1 MSELVVGKTSL
12 KDFEDLRYT
21 AKKAVETTNFWKE
34 KFSRI
39 DIENLTPETL
49 VSKLDSLYITPKD
62 LYNTEKVWPS
72 YIKNCDIF
80 YTIVRTSGTTGQPK
94 RIPYT
99 LDDKK
104 RVARQFIPWVNKY
117 LEKGDKIASFFPPL
131 PSASGIMG
139 YGGLEEL
146 GVKAVYY
153 QVPIQFIRMPD
164 ILISELRHI
173 RPTVLFSLTTTA
185 FLLGLKLPDDIK
197 EDLRVIL
204 VGGET
209 LTEELAKATLE
220 NFPNAIIID
229 TFGTSEDGAVGYR
242 VITKT
247 KTTKF
252 SFPES
257 IITLKS
263 IEDEEYKEYH
273 KVYITKVM
281 KEGELTGLPLFNYDI
296 GDLARVED
304 GEIRSIIR
312 VKDAISL
319 AGATLYLDQIIS
331 IVHRYPFLVDFVIL
345 YYPLSP
351 SNPKPKAI
359 IRVGYIGEKPAGIE
373 DEIRSLIYEGNNPVR
388 YEVEESKQAELIIEA
403 VPAEK
408 VREGLP
414 QKPGKTKRIFIVG
427 KDI

>member
-1 MSELVVGKTSL
+1 MPELVVGKTSP

-21 AKKAVETTNFWKE
+21 VKKAVETTEYWKE
-34 KFSRI
+34 RFSGI
-39 DIENLTPETL
+39 DIESMTPETL
-49 VSKLDSLYITPKD
+49 VSNLNSLYITPKN
-62 LYNTEKVWPS
+62 LYDTEKVWPD

-80 YTIVRTSGTTGQPK
+80 YTVVRTSGTTGQPK

-104 RVARQFIPWVNKY
+104 RVARQLIPWVKQY
-117 LEKGDKIASFFPPL
+117 LEKGDRIASFFPPL

-139 YGGLEEL
+139 YGGLEEIRAK
-146 GVKAVYY
+146 VVYF
-153 QVPIQFIRMPD
+153 QIPIQFIRMPN
-164 ILISELRHI
+164 LLVNELRAI

-185 FLLGLKLPDDIK
+185 FLLGLKLPEDIRK
-197 EDLRVIL
+197 DIRVIL

-220 NFPNAIIID
+220 NFPNAMIID
-229 TFGTSEDGAVGYR
+229 ALGMSEEGGVGYR
-242 VITKT
+242 IVTKK
-247 KTTKF
+247 KTTNF

-257 IITLKS
+257 IIVLDS
-263 IEDEEYKEYH
+263 IEDEEYKAYH
-273 KVYITKVM
+273 KIYVTKVM
-281 KEGELTGLPLFNYDI
+281 KEGELTGLPLFNYDA
-296 GDLARVED
+296 GDLARIEN
-304 GEIRSIIR
+304 GEIKSIIR
-312 VKDAISL
+312 THDAISL
-319 AGATLYLDQIIS
+319 AGATLYLDQVIS
-331 IVHRYPFLVDFVIL
+331 IVHRYPFLVDFVII
-345 YYPLSP
+345 YHPLSP

-359 IRVGYIGEKPAGIE
+359 IRVGYVGEKPVGVE

-388 YEVEESKQAELIIEA
+388 YEVEDSKQAELIIEA

-408 VREGLP
+408 VRERLP

>member
-1 MSELVVGKTSL
+1 MAKFVVGKAAPEH
-12 KDFEDLRYT
+12 FEDLRYT
-21 AKKAVETTNFWKE
+21 AKKAAETTEYWKE
-34 KFSRI
+34 RFSGI
-39 DIENLTPETL
+39 DIESMTPETL
-49 VSKLDSLYITPKD
+49 VSNLNSLYITPKN
-62 LYNTEKVWPS
+62 LYDTEKVWPA
-72 YIKNCDIF
+72 YIKNYDIF
-80 YTIVRTSGTTGQPK
+80 YTVVRTSGTTGQPK

-99 LDDKK
+99 LDDKR
-104 RVARQFIPWVNKY
+104 RVARQFIPWLEY
-117 LEKGDKIASFFPPL
+117 FEKGDRIASFFPPL

-139 YGGLEEL
+139 YGAVEEL
-146 GVKAVYY
+146 KLNVAYF
-153 QVPIQFIRMPD
+153 QVPIQFLRMPD
-164 ILISELRHI
+164 ILLNELRAI
-173 RPTVLFSLTTTA
+173 RPTHLFCLTTTA
-185 FLLGLKLPDDIK
+185 FLLGLKLPEDIR
-197 EDLRVIL
+197 EDVRVIL

-220 NFPNAIIID
+220 NFPNAMIID
-229 TFGTSEDGAVGYR
+229 ALGMSEEGAVGYR
-242 VITKT
+242 IVTRK
-247 KTTKF
+247 KTTNF

-257 IITLKS
+257 IIVLKS
-263 IEDEEYKEYH
+263 NEDDEYKEYH
-273 KVYITKVM
+273 KLYVTKVM
-281 KEGELTGLPLFNYDI
+281 RKGELTGLPLFNYDA
-296 GDLARVED
+296 GDLARVEN
-304 GEIRSIIR
+304 GQIKSIIR
-312 VKDAISL
+312 INDAISL
-319 AGATLYLDQIIS
+319 AGATLYLDQVIS

-359 IRVGYIGEKPAGIE
+359 IRVGYVGEKPAGIE